1 MTQSPADPPPPP
13 ATRPRALPR
22 NIVPLMAACTLGL
35 AGLTVLALWFA
46 GLVGTDSFID
56 LGISAA
62 LLTVAS
68 LLWLVVDRQRHLP
81 REEINL
87 LAWIA
92 FPFSILLLLG
102 QTPFLVRAIYPPIS
116 DFLEKEGQVEARYVN
131 HSTGLKLRISFPR
144 PLAEGRG
151 DLRINSTPLGP
162 EHFEEEAGLITWPE
176 RSALSISVPEILKQ
190 LGYQRI
196 ETVSLNLGV
205 QLAGD
210 TGKEAG
216 SPGRLRYA
224 DGERVQPQT
233 LRPPS
238 P

>member
-1 MTQSPADPPPPP
+1 
-13 ATRPRALPR
+13 
-22 NIVPLMAACTLGL
+22 MAACTLGL
-35 AGLTVLALWFA
+35 AGLTVLTLWFA

-62 LLTVAS
+62 LLTAAS
-68 LLWLVVDRQRHLP
+68 LLWLVVDKQRDLP

-151 DLRINSTPLGP
+151 DLRINSTPLAT
-162 EHFEEEAGLITWPE
+162 EHFKEEAGLIAWPE
-176 RSALSISVPEILKQ
+176 RSALSISVPEMLAR
-190 LGYQRI
+190 LGYERI
-196 ETVSLNLGV
+196 ETLSLNLGV
-205 QLAGD
+205 QK
-210 TGKEAG
+210 TGSGGETTG

-224 DGERVQPQT
+224 DGDRVQPQT
-233 LRPPS
+233 LRPVAP
-238 P
+238 

>member
-1 MTQSPADPPPPP
+1 MTQSPADSPPPP
-13 ATRPRALPR
+13 ATQSRTLPR

-151 DLRINSTPLGP
+151 DIRINSTPLGP

-205 QLAGD
+205 QLTGD
-210 TGKEAG
+210 AGKEAG

-224 DGERVQPQT
+224 NGERVQPQT